1 MQQQDQ
7 PPPSQ
12 TPEASAATEL
22 TEEQKQLKAQKH
34 SSGRG
39 LIVPNKTQMVREVAV
54 SPHHTL
60 QLRHGDITKEDTIAI
75 VTPTNE
81 TLYHTQGIAGTI
93 SRAAG
98 RKVKKE
104 CDERVQL
111 KGKVP
116 ITQVVIS
123 GNGNLPCKYRL
134 WSLCFLC
141 VVCCV
146 LFAVLRCVNECM
158 LDSLVSSFTTTK
170 IHSPCAR
177 PVLERW
183 RSE

>member
-1 MQQQDQ
+1 MQQDQ

-123 GNGNLPCKYRL
+123 GNGNLPCKYILHAHPR
-134 WSLCFLC
+134 FGKMEKRMR
-141 VVCCV
+141 
-146 LFAVLRCVNECM
+146 ATT
-158 LDSLVSSFTTTK
+158 SFTWLRYETFLSLPKAK
-170 IHSPCAR
+170 IWRASQYRHCAH
-177 PVLERW
+177 
-183 RSE
+183 